1 MLVSKLK
8 FFYFPGMVFRSSE
21 EINYF
26 SFSGHTRR
34 RPSCWRG
41 VPVMSIREPRAA
53 TWSAYTHALALRP
66 LARCRCRLASIW
78 WRVHDRSTCSS
89 LRSHATAL
97 AVNLLPAILEL
108 AWRAVRAVHA
118 SALTISDHC
127 LTQLPLHI

>member
-1 MLVSKLK
+1 
-8 FFYFPGMVFRSSE
+8 
-21 EINYF
+21 
-26 SFSGHTRR
+26 
-34 RPSCWRG
+34 
-41 VPVMSIREPRAA
+41 MSIREPRAA